1 MIRNSLGVHLG
12 FIITKYC
19 VKLGDDSK
27 RKVYKMWS
35 ICGFVAHERTIQND
49 FNKSHN
55 PKVAGQFLSAIAMTK
70 IPNRRE
76 YFIRALNSCSFC
88 FYPRLYP

>member
-27 RKVYKMWS
+27 RKVYRMASK
-35 ICGFVAHERTIQND
+35 CGFMAHKRTIQND

-55 PKVAGQFLSAIAMTK
+55 PKVVGSNPASATTKNGLPMQVEPFFLFT
-70 IPNRRE
+70 
-76 YFIRALNSCSFC
+76 
-88 FYPRLYP
+88 